1 MYENTQDGVMAS
13 RGIGRREFFKF
24 AASIGAGTVATAAL
38 GGCAQGEQS
47 SSSEDSQDSE
57 VVQSE
62 EQSTTTS
69 TTGAEIKTDRS
80 TPGAVKVYA
89 TRNITPEGLLAVYK
103 ALGWQPTGNVGI
115 KLHMGEEGNPYY
127 LQPALLEQLVNEVN
141 GTFIDSTVLYG
152 RRSIADGYASLASE
166 HGFTYAPVDILD
178 RDGGMTLPIEG
189 GAQLTEAEVGSHF
202 ANYDS
207 IISVAH
213 FKGHAMAGFGG
224 TFKNLAIGLATIQ
237 GKMSVHTDSF
247 TTGAEFVERVAE
259 FAKGVFDAMGDRM
272 ACINVL
278 NNLSVD
284 CDCNGDPA
292 APTMGDIGIM
302 ASLDPVALDQASVD
316 QVYLSDDPGKQAVIE
331 RIESREGVHLLEY
344 AEQLGL
350 GSRAYELVV
359 ID

>member
-1 MYENTQDGVMAS
+1 MQKGTIHGVMAS
-13 RGIGRREFFKF
+13 HRIDRRKF
-24 AASIGAGTVATAAL
+24 VTIAASIGAVAVTTAAL
-38 GGCAQGEQS
+38 GGCARRTQGSSGVSGEQS
-47 SSSEDSQDSE
+47 GAT
-57 VVQSE
+57 QSPD
-62 EQSTTTS
+62 QGVTPTTTGS
-69 TTGAEIKTDRS
+69 GFKTDRS
-80 TPGAVKVYA
+80 TPGAMKVYA
-89 TRNITPEGLLAVYK
+89 TRSITPEGLLAVYK
-103 ALGWQPTGNVGI
+103 ALGWQPTGNVGV

-152 RRSIADGYASLASE
+152 RRSTADGYASLASE

-178 RDGGMTLPIEG
+178 RDGGMSLPIEG

-202 ANYDS
+202 ANYGS

-237 GKMSVHTDSF
+237 GKMSVHTSTFD
-247 TTGAEFVERVAE
+247 TGALFVERVAE
-259 FAKGVFDAMGDRM
+259 FAKGVFDAMQGRM

-284 CDCNGDPA
+284 CDCDDSPE

-316 QVYLSDDPGKQAVIE
+316 QVYLSDDPGKQAVID
-331 RIESREGVHLLEY
+331 RIESREGTHLLEY
-344 AEQLGL
+344 AEQLGV